1 MIVVDAS
8 VLVKLFKREEDSDL
22 ARSFVDHMLDSG
34 QGYLAPSIV
43 IYESLS
49 AALHVEL
56 PLDEIGSLFNEF
68 REFGLAIEEP
78 TVKELALAE
87 KIARSRAPGGGYPA
101 LFDSI
106 YHAMAIERGGTFV
119 TADERHFRKAKQFG
133 RVIML
138 SDWRAE

>member
-8 VLVKLFKREEDSDL
+8 VFVKLLKQEEDSKIARDL
-22 ARSFVDHMLDSG
+22 VDRMLEEG

-43 IYESLS
+43 LYEALS

-56 PLDEIGSLFNEF
+56 PLAVVGQLFDQF
-68 REFGLAIEEP
+68 RELGLTIEEP
-78 TVKELALAE
+78 TIQDLATAE
-87 KIARSRAPGGGYPA
+87 RIATSVAADKGHPT

-119 TADERHFRKAKQFG
+119 TADQRHFAKAKQFG
-133 RVIML
+133 SVVL
-138 SDWRAE
+138 LADWKPD